1 MRLLLDINVV
11 LDVLLEREEFI
22 RESGALLSAVEAGGS
37 EDTIV
42 GYIAGHT
49 VTTIHY
55 LVKRAR
61 GREAA
66 GTAVADLLR
75 VARVVP
81 LELVDFAQALAM
93 DSLGVKDFE
102 DAVQAAAALKIG
114 ADFLVTRDRKDFQG
128 VPGLQARTPGE
139 ILALL

>member
-37 EDTIV
+37 EDTVV

-81 LELVDFAQALAM
+81 LELVDFAQALAL